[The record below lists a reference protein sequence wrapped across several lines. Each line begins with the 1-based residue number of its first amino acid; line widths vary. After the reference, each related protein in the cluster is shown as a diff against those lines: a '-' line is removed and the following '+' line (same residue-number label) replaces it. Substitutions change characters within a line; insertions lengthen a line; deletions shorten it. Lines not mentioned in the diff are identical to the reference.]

1 MAYDEYLA
9 ERLATSFKRRN
20 VDFTSQKMMGGLLF
34 MVDEKMCIGL
44 NRDKNTNNDRLM
56 VRVGEFAQDL
66 CMKRAGCRT
75 MEFTGRP
82 MKGFVYVD
90 PEGFDMDDDWEFW
103 VEKALEYNPVA
114 KRSKKYKV
122 E

>member
-9 ERLATSFKRRN
+9 ERLASSFKRRG
-20 VDFTSQKMMGGLLF
+20 VAFTATKMMGGMLF
-34 MVDEKMCIGL
+34 MVDDKMCIGL
-44 NRDKNTNNDRLM
+44 NRDKTSGEDRMM

-66 CMKRAGCRT
+66 CMKRTGCRT

-90 PEGFDMDDDWEFW
+90 PEGFDMDEDWEFW
-103 VEKALEYNPVA
+103 IEKALEYNPLA
-114 KRSKKYKV
+114 KRSKK
-122 E
+122 